1 MVELWNRW
9 WNSRTSDGGT
19 VERMWCNRRTY
30 DGGTEEKS
38 WWNSGTEIVEQWNR
52 EG

>member
-1 MVELWNRW
+1 MVEL